1 MPARPE
7 KDRQPKTRNKEQA
20 GKRSPATPRAA
31 RDVQTPRAARPAR
44 SERGKTV
51 DPAGLNPAQRE
62 AVHTLQGPVLVIAGA
77 GTGKTLTLV
86 HRLAELVRS
95 GVPAESIL
103 LLTFTRRAAGEMI
116 ARASALPGG
125 GCERVAG
132 GTFHSFANAT
142 LRRHGPA
149 IGIPAT
155 FTILDQSDTFEI
167 LSGIRSDLELSKR
180 GRGFPRRET
189 IAAILSK
196 AANKQTTIQEVLRKE
211 YPQFRHEAAV
221 LDKIGKLYT
230 KYKEERLLLDFDDLL
245 LRLLQ
250 LLETRPDVRER
261 IARRYGQVMV
271 DEYQDT
277 NELQARITRALAGE
291 SGNVMVVGDDAQSIY
306 AFRGACYR
314 NLFDFREAFPRARL
328 VTLQQNY
335 RSTQPV
341 LDVANALM
349 AQMSRSFRKELFTRR
364 RGGQKPLLVE
374 AGDEKEQARYVAE
387 EVERLRKTGVR
398 LADIGVLFR
407 ASSHAFVFEL
417 ELQSRDIPYVKYG
430 GFKFFETAHIK
441 DVLCYLRVVAN
452 PVDDLSLVR
461 ALMLCEG
468 VGRAGARKMQQSLR
482 RGPGSG
488 SIADKLRGLELGGR
502 KKNSVNE
509 LADLLQALER
519 GAPAPAAS
527 LRRAVDFYL
536 PNMKQ
541 RYDDWPRRERDLQQ
555 LVALCERYR
564 SVESMLTE
572 LALEP
577 PTSSSR
583 DSLAAVQ
590 RRNADALVLST
601 MHSAKGL
608 EWRSVFVIQAID
620 GCIPMVNTFTE
631 DDEVDPEKLDEE
643 LRLFYVAVTR
653 ARDELQIV
661 FPRDTAR
668 GYGYGWA
675 EVSRFIDGV
684 PESLLSPRKAAAGR
698 GDGGTR
704 RRRAYRSWLH

>member
-1 MPARPE
+1 MR
-7 KDRQPKTRNKEQA
+7 
-20 GKRSPATPRAA
+20 
-31 RDVQTPRAARPAR
+31 
-44 SERGKTV
+44 
-51 DPAGLNPAQRE
+51 
-62 AVHTLQGPVLVIAGA
+62 TLQGPVLVIAGA

-125 GCERVAG
+125 GCERVSG
-132 GTFHSFANAT
+132 GTFHSFANAA
-142 LRRHGPA
+142 LRRHGQA
-149 IGIPAT
+149 IGIPPT

-167 LSGIRSDLELSKR
+167 LSGIRSDLELSQR

-196 AANKQTTIQEVLRKE
+196 AANKQTTIQEVLRQE

-221 LDKIGKLYT
+221 LGKIDTLYR

-245 LRLLQ
+245 LNLLQ
-250 LLETRPDVRER
+250 LLEASPDASER
-261 IARRYGQVMV
+261 IARQYGHVMV

-291 SGNVMVVGDDAQSIY
+291 SGNIMVVGDDAQSIY

-314 NLFDFREAFPRARL
+314 NLFDFREAFSGARL
-328 VTLQQNY
+328 ITLQQNY

-364 RGGQKPLLVE
+364 RGGEKPLLVE
-374 AGDEKEQARYVAE
+374 AGDEKEQARYVAG

-407 ASSHAFVFEL
+407 ASSHAFVL

-441 DVLCYLRVVAN
+441 DVLCYLKVVAN
-452 PVDDLSLVR
+452 PADDLSLVR

-468 VGRAGARKMQQSLR
+468 VGRAGARKMQQSLQ
-482 RGPGSG
+482 RGSGGG
-488 SIADKLRGLELGGR
+488 SIADSLRGLALGGR
-502 KKNSVNE
+502 KKKSVNA
-509 LADLLQALER
+509 LADLLQSLEPS
-519 GAPAPAAS
+519 AQAPAAS
-527 LRRAVDFYL
+527 LRQAVDFYL
-536 PNMKQ
+536 PNMKE

-583 DSLAAVQ
+583 DNLAAVQ
-590 RRNADALVLST
+590 RRGADALVLST

-608 EWRSVFVIQAID
+608 EWQSVFVIQAID
-620 GCIPMVNTFTE
+620 GCIPMVNTFT
-631 DDEVDPEKLDEE
+631 DDYEVDPEKLDEE

-675 EVSRFIDGV
+675 EVSRFIDAL
-684 PESLLSPRKAAAGR
+684 PESLLSSRTAAAGGR
-698 GDGGTR
+698 GGGTGR
-704 RRRAYRSWLH
+704 WRASRDWLD